1 MRPPQLND
9 AASGK
14 DKLGRDLGR
23 GFLRVLLGTAAIL
36 TAPLVAMRFTAEVNW
51 TAVDFAAAAVLL
63 GGIGSLYVLL
73 THKLRTPVQR
83 RAIGGGLLLTLM
95 LVWAELAVGIFGSP
109 LAGS

>member
-1 MRPPQLND
+1 MRSTQLD
-9 AASGK
+9 DGALGK
-14 DKLGRDLGR
+14 EHLGRDLR
-23 GFLRVLLGTAAIL
+23 RVLLGTAAIL
-36 TAPLVAMRFTAEVNW
+36 AVPLVAMRFTDEVNW
-51 TAVDFAAAAVLL
+51 GPGDFAAAALLL

-73 THKLRTPVQR
+73 TRKLRTPIQR